1 MFKLDLRV
9 CKRHSSDA
17 VVHFLTSVVQF
28 LQDEV
33 EEYCEA
39 SSEDQQV
46 FYNTADMQLIYSSA
60 SEGEGS
66 VIGGVHL
73 ELLVDHYP
81 PPNSANSSFWKVCEF
96 LRNEGYGNELA
107 ITLRAVTK

>member
-1 MFKLDLRV
+1 L
-9 CKRHSSDA
+9 
-17 VVHFLTSVVQF
+17 QF

-33 EEYCEA
+33 DGYYEA
-39 SSEDQQV
+39 SIEDHQL

-73 ELLVDHYP
+73 ELLVDHHP
-81 PPNSANSSFWKVCEF
+81 PPDSANNSFWTVCETRKNDR
-96 LRNEGYGNELA
+96 LGINV
-107 ITLRAVTK
+107 ISTAVTELSPSMRSSL

>member
-1 MFKLDLRV
+1 M
-9 CKRHSSDA
+9 
-17 VVHFLTSVVQF
+17 QF

-33 EEYCEA
+33 DGYYEA
-39 SSEDQQV
+39 STEDHQL

-73 ELLVDHYP
+73 ELLVDHHP
-81 PPNSANSSFWKVCEF
+81 PDSANNSFWTVCETLKTEG
-96 LRNEGYGNELA
+96 LRMNV
-107 ITLRAVTK
+107 TLTALTEQAPLMCFSV

>member
-1 MFKLDLRV
+1 MTCIL
-9 CKRHSSDA
+9 
-17 VVHFLTSVVQF
+17 QF

-33 EEYCEA
+33 DGYYEA
-39 SSEDQQV
+39 SLEDRQL

-73 ELLVDHYP
+73 ELLVDHFP
-81 PPNSANSSFWKVCEF
+81 PPDSSNNSFWTVGGTM
-96 LRNEGYGNELA
+96 N
-107 ITLRAVTK
+107 